1 MNAVLLIS
9 FCLGNIVGP
18 LTFTQESAPNYI
30 PAKIVIIVTCSI
42 AVVLTLVLR
51 FYYMWENKRRDKL
64 TAAQQQGILGVGR
77 LEDVEFA
84 DITDR
89 QNKEFR
95 YRL

>member
-18 LTFTQESAPNYI
+18 LTFTQQSAPNYI
-30 PAKIVIIVTCSI
+30 PAKITIIVTCSV

-51 FYYMWENKRRDKL
+51 MYSTWENKRRDKL
-64 TAAQQQGILGVGR
+64 AAQGALGHR
-77 LEDVEFA
+77 ADIEFA

-89 QNKEFR
+89 KNKEFR
-95 YRL
+95 YQL

>member
-1 MNAVLLIS
+1 MNALLLIS

-30 PAKIVIIVTCSI
+30 PAKITIIVTCSV
-42 AVVLTLVLR
+42 AVVLTLMLR
-51 FYYMWENKRRDKL
+51 VYYMWENKRRD
-64 TAAQQQGILGVGR
+64 G
-77 LEDVEFA
+77 LEPDHQADIEFA
-84 DITDR
+84 DVTDR